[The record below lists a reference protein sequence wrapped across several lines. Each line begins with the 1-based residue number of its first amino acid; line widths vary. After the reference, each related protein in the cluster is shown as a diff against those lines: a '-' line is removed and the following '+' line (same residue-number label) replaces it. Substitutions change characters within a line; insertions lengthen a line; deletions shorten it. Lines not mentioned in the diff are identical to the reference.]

1 MRALVQR
8 VNYAYLTCE
17 TYQTSINNGV
27 IIFLGIKETDL
38 EEDYQF
44 ILRKIKNMR
53 IFSDDAGKINLNL
66 SQVNGEILLVSQ
78 FSLYG
83 SVKKNNR
90 PSFTNS
96 ANPEK
101 ALVYYERLITDLSK
115 DFIVK
120 KGVFGGHMHINY
132 LNDGPFTLMIDS
144 EEI

>member
-17 TYQTSINNGV
+17 DYKSSINNGV
-27 IIFLGIKETDL
+27 IIFLGIKESDTID
-38 EEDYQF
+38 DYNF

-53 IFSDDAGKINLNL
+53 IFSDSEGKINLNL
-66 SQVNGEILLVSQ
+66 KAVNGEILLVSQ

-96 ANPEK
+96 ASPEK
-101 ALVYYERLITDLSK
+101 ALVYYERLIEDLK
-115 DFIVK
+115 RDFNVK
-120 KGVFGGHMHINY
+120 TGVFGGHMHINY

-144 EEI
+144 EET

>member
-8 VNYAYLTCE
+8 VSYAYLTCE
-17 TYQTSINNGV
+17 DYRTSISNGV
-27 IIFLGIKETDL
+27 IIFLGIKESDL

-44 ILRKIKNMR
+44 ILRKIRNMR
-53 IFSDDAGKINLNL
+53 IFADEEGKINLNL
-66 SQVNGEILLVSQ
+66 TKVKGEILLVSQ

-83 SVKKNNR
+83 SVKRNNR

-101 ALVYYERLITDLSK
+101 ALVYYERLINDLK
-115 DFIVK
+115 EDFTVK
-120 KGVFGGHMHINY
+120 TGVFGGHMHINY

-144 EEI
+144 EEE

>member
-17 TYQTSINNGV
+17 DYKSSINNGV
-27 IIFLGIKETDL
+27 IIFLGIKESDTID
-38 EEDYQF
+38 DYNF

-53 IFSDDAGKINLNL
+53 IFSDSEGKINLNL
-66 SQVNGEILLVSQ
+66 KAVNGEILLVSQ

-101 ALVYYERLITDLSK
+101 ALMFYEKLIKDLK
-115 DFIVK
+115 EDFKVET
-120 KGVFGGHMHINY
+120 GVFGGHMHINY

-144 EEI
+144 EEL